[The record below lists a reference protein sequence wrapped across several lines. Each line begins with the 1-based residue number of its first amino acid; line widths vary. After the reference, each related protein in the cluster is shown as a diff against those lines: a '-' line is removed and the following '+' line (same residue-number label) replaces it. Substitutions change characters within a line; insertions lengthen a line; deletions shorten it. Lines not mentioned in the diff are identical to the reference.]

1 MTTRGNCTT
10 PAVNCQVSI
19 SSSNQVHVHML
30 IDIEFEM
37 ESGEGQLD
45 SIVDRMSAQMMDAAC
60 QGIGTTLETVDQYN
74 VNNLQKLEPDWRKHG
89 KRPFRVL
96 TPIGVVSFNRSRLLN
111 KRNNKTCVPSVTWWK
126 TKQNAHLSKT
136 LLEKCERLALVM
148 SFREAA
154 EYIAKDANDRLLSAS
169 TIWSLLQTLCQS
181 SETATQGMT
190 DRFFAQHPEL
200 SRFVAKEKPNNPND
214 CFDAVENL
222 SDSTIY
228 LTEPNETFDSFPQ
241 KLSSGKTRVA
251 QGSVLL
257 QLDEVLT
264 RAQRQKRKYNTLYT
278 AVIENEFGEV
288 EGLVASTPNQLIKRA
303 IVVLHRMGVFT
314 DKRLEVISDGA
325 KWIADAIEPFNSI
338 GCYHI
343 LCWYHLAKRVYQG
356 VSAIGLAKPQRKA
369 LEYEILSKL
378 WKGSVTEAIASL
390 KPYCSTAKSQ
400 DRFETLIDY
409 LRRKQALIPDY
420 DKRKADHL
428 WVASSR
434 VERWNN
440 TVVAERCKK
449 SGRSWVPKG
458 ALAIATGKWRQ
469 TLGDYTISN

>member
-1 MTTRGNCTT
+1 MTTRSDCTT

-19 SSSNQVHVHML
+19 TSSNQVHVHMS

-37 ESGEGQLD
+37 DSGEGQLD
-45 SIVDRMSAQMMDAAC
+45 SIVDSMSSRMMYATC

-74 VNNLQKLEPDWRKHG
+74 VNNLQKLEPKWRKHD

-96 TPIGVVSFNRSRLLN
+96 TPIGVVSFNRCRLLN
-111 KRNNKTCVPSVTWWK
+111 KRNNKTCVPSATWWK
-126 TKQNAHLSKT
+126 TKQNTHLSKA
-136 LLEKCERLALVM
+136 LQEKCERLALVM
-148 SFREAA
+148 SFRDAA

-169 TIWSLLQTLCQS
+169 TIWSLLQTLCRS
-181 SETATQGMT
+181 SETITQSMT

-200 SRFVAKEKPNNPND
+200 SRFVANEEPDNSND
-214 CFDAVENL
+214 SFDAVEKL
-222 SDSTIY
+222 SDSPIV
-228 LTEPNETFDSFPQ
+228 LTKPNETLDRFSQ
-241 KLSSGKTRVA
+241 KRSSEKTRVA

-264 RAQRQKRKYNTLYT
+264 RAQRQKRKFNTLYT
-278 AVIENEFGEV
+278 AVIENEFGDID
-288 EGLVASTPNQLIKRA
+288 GLVASTPNQLIRRV

-325 KWIADAIEPFNSI
+325 KWIAEAIEPFNSI

-378 WKGSVTEAIASL
+378 WKGSATEAIASL
-390 KPYCSTAKSQ
+390 KTYRSIAKNQ

-409 LRRKQALIPDY
+409 LRRKQSLIPDY
-420 DKRKADHL
+420 EKRNAERL

-458 ALAIATGKWRQ
+458 ALAIAIGKWRQ
-469 TLGDYTISN
+469 TVGDYRICN